1 MDSIEVSKAEQ
12 LVSRKPVRPIVE
24 CPIWLGENW
33 FDEIIP
39 FLKDMVGDHMA
50 ALIVDQRVAELYAD
64 RLDLLHAA
72 LPRVRQLELNPRSAK
87 TLKTYGEIVD
97 FLLEHDMHHDDF
109 LVSIGGGSILDIAGF
124 AAATYTR
131 GLNWISLPTT
141 LIAQVDCGIGGKTA
155 LDVGSHKNYLGTFYT
170 PEVLLV
176 DLSFLKTLPD
186 NHYRAAIPEMV
197 KMALIN
203 NEPLYKQ
210 LAETTA
216 DGRGLEGIRS
226 RELDLAR
233 AVIQCKA
240 EIIETDPYQ
249 RKTRVSLLTGHTT
262 AHALESASNLNLP
275 HGDAV
280 AIGLA
285 FESWIAEK
293 RQLISPED
301 RRLLVDTLEN
311 CGLRIQ
317 LPGELQDPVLIDCMR
332 REKRNRGR
340 SVGMVL
346 PYKPG
351 MAIADWPAPYVQ
363 LSLEEVWNEL
373 VSFRRA
379 FG

>member
-1 MDSIEVSKAEQ
+1 MSATQVSKAEQ
-12 LVSRKPVRPIVE
+12 LVTRKPVRPVVE
-24 CPIWLGENW
+24 CPIWLGEDW

-39 FLKDMVGDHMA
+39 LLAEMVDDHMA
-50 ALIVDQRVAELYAD
+50 ALFVDQRVAELYSD
-64 RLDLLHAA
+64 RLERLHQA
-72 LPRVRQLELNPRSAK
+72 LPRVRQMELNPRSAK
-87 TLKTYGEIVD
+87 TLATYGKMVD
-97 FLLEHDMHHDDF
+97 FLLEHEVHHDDF
-109 LVSIGGGSILDIAGF
+109 LVSIGGGSILDISGF

-141 LIAQVDCGIGGKTA
+141 LIAQVDCGIGGKTSV
-155 LDVGSHKNYLGTFYT
+155 DVGSHKNYLGTFYT

-176 DLSFLKTLPD
+176 DLSFLRTLPD
-186 NHYRAAIPEMV
+186 NHYRGAIPEMA

-203 NEPLYKQ
+203 NEPLFRK
-210 LAETTA
+210 LAECTGE
-216 DGRGLEGIRS
+216 GRGIQGIRE
-226 RELDLAR
+226 RELELAR
-233 AVIQCKA
+233 AVIQCKG

-311 CGLRIQ
+311 CGLRTQ

-340 SVGMVL
+340 TVGMVL

-351 MAIADWPAPYVQ
+351 RAIEDWPAPYVQ
-363 LSLEEVWNEL
+363 FSLEEVWNEL
-373 VSFRRA
+373 VSFRRK